1 LRFVGEG
8 ANPLPVGGSRRVI
21 GVADPTSLALY
32 RDATVMVTGGL
43 GFIGSNLARRLVQ
56 LGAKVIVVDAMI
68 PHLGGNLAN
77 LSDLQGQLQIQFLNL
92 SDATSLAVLVPDC
105 KFIFN
110 LAGNVSHL
118 DSMHDPITDLESNVR
133 AQIVLLETCRRHA
146 PEAKI
151 AFASTRQIYG
161 RPDYLPVDEAHPR
174 RPVDVNGI
182 NKMAAEA
189 YHTLYTQVYGLK
201 TVSLRLT
208 NTFGPRMRI
217 KDARQ
222 TFLGIWIRCV
232 VEDGEFEVWGGEQQ
246 RDLTYVD
253 DVVEAF
259 LLAAADPRTDGAV
272 YNIGGGP
279 PVTLSDLAAALLT
292 AAGSGRCAIKAFPAE
307 RKRIDI
313 GDYFADDRKFRNLT
327 GWAPRVSL
335 AEGLERAVAYYRDH
349 LGAYV

>member
-1 LRFVGEG
+1 M
-8 ANPLPVGGSRRVI
+8 I
-21 GVADPTSLALY
+21 GTADSNAHALY
-32 RDATVMVTGGL
+32 RGRKVMVTGGL
-43 GFIGSNLARRLVQ
+43 GFIGSNLARRLVE
-56 LGAKVIVVDAMI
+56 LDAKVTVVDAMI
-68 PHLGGNLAN
+68 PNLGGNLTN
-77 LSDLQGQLQIQFLNL
+77 LADLQGQLQIQFLNL

-133 AQIVLLETCRRHA
+133 AQIVLLEACRRHCPDA
-146 PEAKI
+146 RI

-189 YHTLYTQVYGLK
+189 YHTLYSQVYGLK

-208 NTFGPRMRI
+208 NTYGPRMRI

-222 TFLGIWIRCV
+222 TFLGIWLRRA
-232 VEDGEFEVWGGEQQ
+232 VEDAEFEVWGGEQK
-246 RDLTYVD
+246 RDLTYID

-259 LLAAADPRTDGAV
+259 LLAAADARTDGAV

-279 PVTLSDLAAALLT
+279 PVTLADLGNALLA
-292 AAGSGRCAIKAFPAE
+292 AAGSGRCVIKDFPAE

-313 GDYFADDRKFRNLT
+313 GDYFADDRRFRTLT
-327 GWAPRVSL
+327 GWAPKVSL
-335 AEGLERAVAYYRDH
+335 TEGLERAVAYYRDH
-349 LGAYV
+349 LAAYV

>member
-1 LRFVGEG
+1 
-8 ANPLPVGGSRRVI
+8 
-21 GVADPTSLALY
+21 
-32 RDATVMVTGGL
+32 M
-43 GFIGSNLARRLVQ
+43 
-56 LGAKVIVVDAMI
+56 
-68 PHLGGNLAN
+68 
-77 LSDLQGQLQIQFLNL
+77 
-92 SDATSLAVLVPDC
+92 
-105 KFIFN
+105 
-110 LAGNVSHL
+110 
-118 DSMHDPITDLESNVR
+118 
-133 AQIVLLETCRRHA
+133 
-146 PEAKI
+146 
-151 AFASTRQIYG
+151 
-161 RPDYLPVDEAHPR
+161 DEAHPR

-208 NTFGPRMRI
+208 NTYGPRMRI

-222 TFLGIWIRCV
+222 TFLGIWIRRV
-232 VEDGEFEVWGGEQQ
+232 VEDGEFEVWGGDQK

-279 PVTLSDLAAALLT
+279 PVTLAMLGDALVA
-292 AAGSGRCAIKAFPAE
+292 AAGSGRAVIKEFPAE

-313 GDYFADDRKFRNLT
+313 GDYYADDRKFRNLT

-335 AEGLERAVAYYRDH
+335 AEGLARAVGYYRDH